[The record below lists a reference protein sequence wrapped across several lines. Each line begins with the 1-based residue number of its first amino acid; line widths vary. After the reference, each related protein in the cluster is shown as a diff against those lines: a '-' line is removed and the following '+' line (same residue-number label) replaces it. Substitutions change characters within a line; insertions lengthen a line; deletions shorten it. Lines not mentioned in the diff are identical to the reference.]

1 MSCEQCQSDEEE
13 FENSADIQKVK
24 KGGIYTI
31 GGVLTNTKK
40 QLCTIKGISE
50 AKVDKLKEAA
60 IKLCG
65 NGFLTALEYGEKRRR
80 VFKISTGSNELDTIL
95 GGGIESMSITEFFG
109 EFRTGKTQIVHT
121 ICATCQIPGED
132 YEGGKALVLD
142 TEGTF
147 RPDRLRTI
155 ANRFDLDENEVL
167 TNIAYR
173 RVYNSEHLATS
184 IIEAAG
190 EFYEERKIYKLLIID
205 SLTHPFRT
213 DFCGRGELADRQQ
226 KLGQVLSKLQKVAE
240 DGFGSG
246 RFQVDPKKPVG
257 GHILAHASTNRISL
271 RKGRGETRIAKI
283 YDSPDRAENEAMFAI
298 TEGGVAD
305 AKE

>member
-50 AKVDKLKEAA
+50 AKVDKLK
-60 IKLCG
+60 G

-80 VFKISTGSNELDTIL
+80 VFKISTGSNELEERCIL
-95 GGGIESMSITEFFG
+95 INLGL
-109 EFRTGKTQIVHT
+109 TQFEKIYKLCVEAIH
-121 ICATCQIPGED
+121 
-132 YEGGKALVLD
+132 
-142 TEGTF
+142 

-246 RFQVDPKKPVG
+246 R
-257 GHILAHASTNRISL
+257 
-271 RKGRGETRIAKI
+271 
-283 YDSPDRAENEAMFAI
+283 PDRAENEAMFAI